1 MKILVTGGAGYL
13 GSVLSL
19 ALIEEGHDVRILDNL
34 MYGGRSLLSMFGH
47 PRLDLM
53 IGDVRDSTTVE
64 RAVDQVEAVVHL
76 AAIVGD
82 PACARDP
89 EGARAINERASLQL
103 IRSAQTAGV
112 SRFVF
117 ASTCSNYGRMSDTSV
132 LASEEHE
139 LRPLS
144 LYAET
149 KVAVERVLLGDGA
162 STTTAGTVLRFATL
176 FGVSPRMRFDLTV
189 NQFVMEMLV
198 HRKLIVYGERFW
210 RPYVHV
216 RDAARAIKT
225 VLSSPADLVRTQVFN
240 VGRTDENYR
249 KMDLVE
255 IIGQRVPG
263 ATVEFVSVADDPRD
277 YKVSFERIR
286 STLSFTPARR
296 VVDGID
302 EIARLIESGV
312 LGSVADPAF
321 SNVSEVV
328 PNNVIA
334 SPQPR
339 ACVP

>member
-19 ALIEEGHDVRILDNL
+19 ALIEEGHNVRVLDNL

-47 PRLDLM
+47 SRFDFWL
-53 IGDVRDSTTVE
+53 GDIRDSRTVE
-64 RAVDQVEAVVHL
+64 HAVEGVDVVVHL

-89 EGARAINERASLQL
+89 EAARTINERGSLQL
-103 IRSAQTAGV
+103 IRFAQAAGV

-117 ASTCSNYGRMSDTSV
+117 VSTCSNYGRMHDTSV

-149 KVAVERVLLGDGA
+149 KVAVERALLEHG
-162 STTTAGTVLRFATL
+162 TPTMTATVLRLATL
-176 FGVSPRMRFDLTV
+176 YGVSPRMRFDLTL

-198 HRKLIVYGERFW
+198 RRRLVVYGERFW
-210 RPYVHV
+210 RPYVHI
-216 RDAARAIKT
+216 RDAARAIT
-225 VLSSPADLVRTQVFN
+225 AVLSAPAGLVRGQVFN
-240 VGRTDENYR
+240 VGHTDENYR
-249 KMDLVE
+249 KIDLVE
-255 IIGQRVPG
+255 LIGRRVPG
-263 ATVEFVSVADDPRD
+263 ATVEFVSVAEDPRD

-286 STLSFTPARR
+286 STLSFSPLHR
-296 VVDGID
+296 VVDGI
-302 EIARLIESGV
+302 EEVARLIESGV
-312 LGSVADPAF
+312 LGKVEDPEFFNISDVPRA
-321 SNVSEVV
+321 NVMAPPE
-328 PNNVIA
+328 P
-334 SPQPR
+334 P

>member
-1 MKILVTGGAGYL
+1 MKVLVTGGAGYL
-13 GSVLSL
+13 GAVLSL
-19 ALIEEGHDVRILDNL
+19 SLIEQGHHVRILDNL
-34 MYGGRSLLSMFGH
+34 KYGGRSLLAVFGH

-53 IGDVRDSTTVE
+53 VGDVRDSSTVE
-64 RAVDQVEAVVHL
+64 RAVEHVDAVVHL

-89 EGARAINERASLQL
+89 EAARAINERASLQL
-103 IRSAQTAGV
+103 IRSAQEAGA

-117 ASTCSNYGRMSDTSV
+117 ASTCSNYGRMADTSL

-149 KVAVERVLLGDGA
+149 KVAVERELLQHRV
-162 STTTAGTVLRFATL
+162 STMATTVLRFATL
-176 FGVSPRMRFDLTV
+176 FGVAPRMRFDLTV

-198 HRKLIVYGERFW
+198 HRRLVVYGERFW

-216 RDAARAIKT
+216 RDAASAITT
-225 VLSSPADLVRTQVFN
+225 VLNAPVDLVKSQVFN
-240 VGRTDENYR
+240 VGHTDENYR
-249 KMDLVE
+249 KMDLVDM
-255 IIGQRVPG
+255 IGRRVPG

-286 STLSFTPARR
+286 STLSFTPMRR
-296 VVDGID
+296 VSDGI
-302 EIARLIESGV
+302 EEVARLIESGV
-312 LGSVADPAF
+312 LGSVEDPAF
-321 SNVSEVV
+321 SNVSEVSLS
-328 PNNVIA
+328 NVIA
-334 SPQPR
+334 PPEPP

>member
-47 PRLDLM
+47 PRLDLV
-53 IGDVRDSTTVE
+53 IGDVRDSVTVA
-64 RAVDQVEAVVHL
+64 RAVEDVDAVVHL

-82 PACARDP
+82 PACARNP
-89 EGARAINERASLQL
+89 GAARAINEHGSLQL
-103 IRSAQTAGV
+103 IRSAQAAGV

-117 ASTCSNYGRMSDTSV
+117 VSTCSNYGRMADTSV
-132 LASEEHE
+132 AASEEHE

-149 KVAVERVLLGDGA
+149 KVAVERALLGHGA
-162 STTTAGTVLRFATL
+162 STMAGTVLRLATL

-198 HRKLIVYGERFW
+198 HRKLVVYGEGFW
-210 RPYVHV
+210 RPYVHL
-216 RDAARAIKT
+216 RDAARAITT
-225 VLSSPADLVRTQVFN
+225 VLNAPVDLVRSQVFN

-249 KMDLVE
+249 KIDLVE
-255 IIGQRVPG
+255 MIGRRVPG

-286 STLSFTPARR
+286 STLSFMPIRR
-296 VVDGID
+296 VTDGI
-302 EIARLIESGV
+302 EEVARLIESGV
-312 LGSVADPAF
+312 LGSVEDPAF
-321 SNVSEVV
+321 SNVSEVAWTSV
-328 PNNVIA
+328 TAP
-334 SPQPR
+334 PEPP

>member
-19 ALIEEGHDVRILDNL
+19 ALIEEGNDVRILDNL
-34 MYGGRSLLSMFGH
+34 RYGGRSLLALFGH
-47 PRLDLM
+47 PRFEAL
-53 IGDVRDSTTVE
+53 IGDVRDSRIVE
-64 RAVDQVEAVVHL
+64 RAVEQVDAVVHL

-89 EGARAINERASLQL
+89 EGARAINERGSLQL

-117 ASTCSNYGRMSDTSV
+117 ASTCSNYGRMNDTSV
-132 LASEEHE
+132 LASEDDA

-149 KVAVERVLLGDGA
+149 KVAIEHALLGYGP
-162 STTTAGTVLRFATL
+162 STTAGTVLRFATL

-198 HRKLIVYGERFW
+198 HRRLVVYGERFW

-216 RDAARAIKT
+216 RDAAGAIT
-225 VLSSPADLVRTQVFN
+225 AVLNAPLDLVRSQVFN

-255 IIGQRVPG
+255 IIGRRIPG

-286 STLSFTPARR
+286 STLSFRPKRR
-296 VVDGID
+296 VIDGI
-302 EIARLIESGV
+302 EEVARLIESGV
-312 LGSVADPAF
+312 LGSVEDPAF
-321 SNVSEVV
+321 SNVSEVARTNLMA
-328 PNNVIA
+328 P
-334 SPQPR
+334 PEPP

>member
-19 ALIEEGHDVRILDNL
+19 ALIEEGHEVRILDNL

-47 PRLDLM
+47 PRLDLL
-53 IGDVRDSTTVE
+53 IGDVRDSVTVA
-64 RAVDQVEAVVHL
+64 RAVEHVDAVVHL

-82 PACARDP
+82 PACARNP
-89 EGARAINERASLQL
+89 EAARAINEHASLQL

-112 SRFVF
+112 TRFVF
-117 ASTCSNYGRMSDTSV
+117 VSTCSNYGRMNDTSV
-132 LASEEHE
+132 AASEEHE

-149 KVAVERVLLGDGA
+149 KVAVERALLGRGA
-162 STTTAGTVLRFATL
+162 STMAGTVLRLATL

-198 HRKLIVYGERFW
+198 HRRLVVYGEGFW
-210 RPYVHV
+210 RPYVHL
-216 RDAARAIKT
+216 RDAARAITT
-225 VLSSPADLVRTQVFN
+225 VLNAPVELVRSQVFN

-249 KMDLVE
+249 KIDLVE
-255 IIGQRVPG
+255 MIGRRVPG

-286 STLSFTPARR
+286 STLSFMPIRR
-296 VVDGID
+296 VIDGI
-302 EIARLIESGV
+302 EEVARLIESGV
-312 LGSVADPAF
+312 LGSVEDPAF
-321 SNVSEVV
+321 SNVSEVAWT
-328 PNNVIA
+328 NVTA
-334 SPQPR
+334 PPEPP

>member
-47 PRLDLM
+47 PRLDLV
-53 IGDVRDSTTVE
+53 IGDVRDSITVA
-64 RAVDQVEAVVHL
+64 RAVDHVDAVVHL

-82 PACARDP
+82 PACARNPDA
-89 EGARAINERASLQL
+89 ARAINEHGSLQL

-112 SRFVF
+112 SRFIFV
-117 ASTCSNYGRMSDTSV
+117 STCSNYGRMNDTSV
-132 LASEEHE
+132 AATEEHE

-149 KVAVERVLLGDGA
+149 KVAVERALLKHGS
-162 STTTAGTVLRFATL
+162 STMAGTVLRLATL

-198 HRKLIVYGERFW
+198 HRRLVVYGERFW
-210 RPYVHV
+210 RPYVHL
-216 RDAARAIKT
+216 RDAARAITT
-225 VLSSPADLVRTQVFN
+225 VLNAPVDLVRSQVFN

-249 KMDLVE
+249 KIDLVE
-255 IIGQRVPG
+255 MIDRRVPG

-286 STLSFTPARR
+286 STLSFTPMRR
-296 VVDGID
+296 VIDGI
-302 EIARLIESGV
+302 EEVARLIESGV
-312 LGSVADPAF
+312 LGSVEDPAF
-321 SNVSEVV
+321 SNVSEVAWT
-328 PNNVIA
+328 NVTA
-334 SPQPR
+334 PPEPP

>member
-19 ALIEEGHDVRILDNL
+19 ALIEEGHDVRVLDNL

-47 PRLDLM
+47 SRFDFWL
-53 IGDVRDSTTVE
+53 GDIRDGRTVE
-64 RAVDQVEAVVHL
+64 YAVDGVDAVVHL

-89 EGARAINERASLQL
+89 EAARTINERGSLQL

-117 ASTCSNYGRMSDTSV
+117 ASTCSNYGRMNDTSV
-132 LASEEHE
+132 LANEEHE

-149 KVAVERVLLGDGA
+149 KVAVERVLLGHGV
-162 STTTAGTVLRFATL
+162 STTAGTVLRFATL
-176 FGVSPRMRFDLTV
+176 FGVSPRMRFDLTI

-198 HRKLIVYGERFW
+198 HRKLVVYGERFW

-216 RDAARAIKT
+216 RDAARAIAA
-225 VLSSPADLVRTQVFN
+225 VLNAPVDLVRSQVFN

-255 IIGQRVPG
+255 MIARRVPG
-263 ATVEFVSVADDPRD
+263 ATVQFVSVADDPRD
-277 YKVSFERIR
+277 YKVSFERVR
-286 STLSFTPARR
+286 STLSFTPIRR

-302 EIARLIESGV
+302 EVARLLESGV
-312 LGSVADPAF
+312 LGSVGDPSF
-321 SNVSEVV
+321 SNVSEL
-328 PNNVIA
+328 
-334 SPQPR
+334 SPTP
-339 ACVP
+339 

>member
-1 MKILVTGGAGYL
+1 MKVLVTGGAGYL
-13 GSVLSL
+13 GAVLSL
-19 ALIEEGHDVRILDNL
+19 SLIEQGHQVRVLDNL
-34 MYGGRSLLSMFGH
+34 KYGGRSLLALFGH
-47 PRLDLM
+47 PRLDL
-53 IGDVRDSTTVE
+53 IVGDVRERSAVE
-64 RAVDQVEAVVHL
+64 RAVEQVDAVVHL

-89 EGARAINERASLQL
+89 EAARAINERASLQL
-103 IRSAQTAGV
+103 IRSADTAGV

-117 ASTCSNYGRMSDTSV
+117 ASTCSNYGRMADTSV

-149 KVAVERVLLGDGA
+149 KVAVERELLGRRA
-162 STTTAGTVLRFATL
+162 STMAATVLRFATL

-198 HRKLIVYGERFW
+198 HRRLVVYGERFW

-216 RDAARAIKT
+216 RDAAGAIAT
-225 VLSSPADLVRTQVFN
+225 VLNAPVDLVRSHVFN
-240 VGRTDENYR
+240 VGHTDENYR

-255 IIGQRVPG
+255 MIGRRVP
-263 ATVEFVSVADDPRD
+263 AAAVEFVSVADDPRD

-286 STLSFTPARR
+286 STLSFTPMRR
-296 VVDGID
+296 VSDGI
-302 EIARLIESGV
+302 EEVARLIESGV
-312 LGSVADPAF
+312 LGRVEDPAF
-321 SNVSEVV
+321 SNVSEVSLTKV
-328 PNNVIA
+328 MAP
-334 SPQPR
+334 PEPP

>member
-13 GSVLSL
+13 GSVLSA

-47 PRLDLM
+47 PRCELM
-53 IGDVRDSTTVE
+53 IGDVRDSGMVE
-64 RAVDQVEAVVHL
+64 RAVEHVEAVVHL
-76 AAIVGD
+76 AAVVGD

-89 EGARAINERASLQL
+89 EAAGAVNEHGSMQL

-117 ASTCSNYGRMSDTSV
+117 ASTCSNYGRMNDTSV
-132 LASEEHE
+132 LANEEHE

-149 KVAVERVLLGDGA
+149 KVAVERVLLGHGV
-162 STTTAGTVLRFATL
+162 STTAGTVLRFATL
-176 FGVSPRMRFDLTV
+176 FGVSPRMRFDLTI

-198 HRKLIVYGERFW
+198 HRKLVVYGERFW

-216 RDAARAIKT
+216 RDAARAIAA
-225 VLSSPADLVRTQVFN
+225 VLNAPVDLVRSQVFN

-255 IIGQRVPG
+255 MIARRVPG
-263 ATVEFVSVADDPRD
+263 ATVQFVSVADDPRD
-277 YKVSFERIR
+277 YKVSFERVR
-286 STLSFTPARR
+286 STLSFTPIRR

-302 EIARLIESGV
+302 EVARLLESGV
-312 LGSVADPAF
+312 LGSVGDPSF
-321 SNVSEVV
+321 SNVSEL
-328 PNNVIA
+328 
-334 SPQPR
+334 SPTP
-339 ACVP
+339 